1 MDIRRLFGKTL
12 PTLIATLFLGHA
24 LFFFSLKYALKV
36 ETLPPFFDNI
46 QSVNRFFFFF
56 NFYVPF
62 ILCCLGLFGCLYVKF
77 LLFRV
82 FCLITALT
90 QAVIASYVLN
100 DVFTISLEMFSACVI
115 ITGIAFE
122 RPKNIGGVALAL
134 LLFGVALLHPTFLGP
149 ALNGTHFF
157 IPSVGE
163 FLALLLYLTAVGAGT
178 ISASFLSEKYRD
190 AEATIKHLNLVCT
203 QILLFNHRL
212 QEYARNFGEESVKKD
227 RLRFTSDL
235 HDNCGYVF
243 TNIIAISDA
252 AISWP
257 VIEEEKTLNTFHIIR
272 TQARDGLQRTR
283 EILGFIRSLHVSPD
297 GVETL
302 FTMKK
307 ILEDVTGIAV
317 SIETGNM
324 RFDYGNALN
333 MAITRTVQEAF
344 TNAMRHGKASHIF
357 IQFWEFPD
365 YLSMTV
371 SDNGLGAQNI
381 VKGIGLAGMEER
393 IAALNGTLEIASPE
407 DGGFRI
413 TARIPLEAASERG

>member
-12 PTLIATLFLGHA
+12 PALIAALFLGHA
-24 LFFFSLKYALKV
+24 LFFFSVKYVLKG
-36 ETLPPFFDNI
+36 EILPPFFDSV

-56 NFYVPF
+56 NFYVSF
-62 ILCCLGLFGCLYVKF
+62 ALCGLGLFGCLSMKF
-77 LLFRV
+77 SLFRV
-82 FCLITALT
+82 FSLTTALT
-90 QAVIASYVLN
+90 QAIIASYVLS

-122 RPKNIGGVALAL
+122 WPKNIGGVVLAL
-134 LLFGVALLHPTFLGP
+134 VLFGVALLHPAFLGP
-149 ALNGTHFF
+149 ALSGTHFYT
-157 IPSVGE
+157 PSVGE
-163 FLALLLYLTAVGAGT
+163 FLTLLLYLVAIGLGILSV
-178 ISASFLSEKYRD
+178 SFLSDKYRD

-252 AISWP
+252 SISWP
-257 VIEEEKTLNTFHIIR
+257 VIEEEKTRNTFHLIR

-283 EILGFIRSLHVSPD
+283 EILGFIRDLRVSPD

-307 ILEDVTGIAV
+307 ILEDVTGIVV

-344 TNAMRHGKASHIF
+344 TNAMRHGKASHIL
-357 IQFWEFPD
+357 IQFWEFPN

-371 SDNGLGAQNI
+371 SDNGIGARNI

-393 IAALNGTLEIASPE
+393 IAALNGSLEIASPE
-407 DGGFRI
+407 EGGFRI
-413 TARIPLEAASERG
+413 TARVPLGAVQERD